1 MPIGDA
7 DSTVAGAIFGAVKEL
22 LAKEG
27 LVDI

>member
-7 DSTVAGAIFGAVKEL
+7 DSPVAGAIVWAVKEL
-22 LAKEG
+22 LATEG